1 MYPSSD
7 RKQELQ
13 LMSQPTLDREEI
25 ADRGHKIY
33 DQNLRTQVETA
44 ANIGQIIAIDLNTS
58 EYEIDPDL
66 LTACD
71 RLQAKQPNTITW
83 AGRIGYDAVYAIGG
97 TLIRTAE

>member
-1 MYPSSD
+1 MYLPSD
-7 RKQELQ
+7 REQELK

-83 AGRIGYDAVYAIGG
+83 AGRIGYDAVYSFSGP
-97 TLIRTAE
+97 T